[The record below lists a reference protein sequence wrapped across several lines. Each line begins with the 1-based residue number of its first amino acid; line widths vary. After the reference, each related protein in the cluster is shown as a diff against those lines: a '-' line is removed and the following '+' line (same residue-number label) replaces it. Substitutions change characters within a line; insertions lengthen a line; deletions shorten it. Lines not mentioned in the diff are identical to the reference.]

1 MLLVQGQHFDYYMG
15 RDSFVRKLS
24 MWKRKE
30 KTSERKI
37 EGVLKKS
44 LRKGLSIS
52 EGKIRREEGSM
63 KIEPKKNVLRERA
76 LRAETSRGEGIS

>member
-1 MLLVQGQHFDYYMG
+1 MENNYYRG
-15 RDSFVRKLS
+15 RDSFVRKHS

-44 LRKGLSIS
+44 LRKGLTIS
-52 EGKIRREEGSM
+52 EGRRG
-63 KIEPKKNVLRERA
+63 L
-76 LRAETSRGEGIS
+76 

>member
-1 MLLVQGQHFDYYMG
+1 MFVLLVQGQHFDYYMG
-15 RDSFVRKLS
+15 RDSFVKKLS

-52 EGKIRREEGSM
+52 EGKI
-63 KIEPKKNVLRERA
+63 
-76 LRAETSRGEGIS
+76 

>member
-1 MLLVQGQHFDYYMG
+1 
-15 RDSFVRKLS
+15 

-52 EGKIRREEGSM
+52 EGKI
-63 KIEPKKNVLRERA
+63 
-76 LRAETSRGEGIS
+76 

>member
-1 MLLVQGQHFDYYMG
+1 MFVLLVQGQHFDYYMG

-52 EGKIRREEGSM
+52 EGKI
-63 KIEPKKNVLRERA
+63 
-76 LRAETSRGEGIS
+76 

>member
-1 MLLVQGQHFDYYMG
+1 MLVQEQHFENNYYRG
-15 RDSFVRKLS
+15 RDSFVRKHS

-52 EGKIRREEGSM
+52 EGRRGL
-63 KIEPKKNVLRERA
+63 VL
-76 LRAETSRGEGIS
+76 G

>member
-1 MLLVQGQHFDYYMG
+1 MTQEFAFLTSYQVMLVLLVQGQHFENNYYRG

-30 KTSERKI
+30 KTSDRKI

-52 EGKIRREEGSM
+52 EGKI
-63 KIEPKKNVLRERA
+63 
-76 LRAETSRGEGIS
+76 

>member
-1 MLLVQGQHFDYYMG
+1 MLVLLVQGQHFENDYYRG

-30 KTSERKI
+30 KTSDRKI

-44 LRKGLSIS
+44 LRKGLSLKGRS
-52 EGKIRREEGSM
+52 EGRRG
-63 KIEPKKNVLRERA
+63 L
-76 LRAETSRGEGIS
+76 